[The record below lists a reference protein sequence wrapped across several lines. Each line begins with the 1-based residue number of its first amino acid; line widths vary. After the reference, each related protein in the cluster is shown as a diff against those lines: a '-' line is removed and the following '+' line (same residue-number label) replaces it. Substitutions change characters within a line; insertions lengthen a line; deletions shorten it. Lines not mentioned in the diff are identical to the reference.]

1 MLVSL
6 PRLHFHTT
14 SSYYRRGS
22 ILETYTKRIFNCLFH
37 VMGIQQ
43 RCKGHRVQGSSSHP
57 MMPIFIL
64 ILLCHFDSKIPPCH
78 TDGWPDENQF
88 RSLSQKFQLGINR
101 SEYFKSKPLELKNAK
116 CVLDDKYG
124 CQLVCGSAGC
134 YLNLN
139 VGICLDGE
147 WRGDGTL

>member
-1 MLVSL
+1 MKICSKRENGGNYAFVDCKEGMTQKMEFTCQS
-6 PRLHFHTT
+6 PYHGYISIQT

-37 VMGIQQ
+37 VMVNSYRGYS
-43 RCKGHRVQGSSSHP
+43 RDVKGTGYKVPPP

-64 ILLCHFDSKIPPCH
+64 ILLRHFDSKIPPCH

-101 SEYFKSKPLELKNAK
+101 SEHFKSKPLELKK
-116 CVLDDKYG
+116 CKMCV
-124 CQLVCGSAGC
+124 
-134 YLNLN
+134 
-139 VGICLDGE
+139 
-147 WRGDGTL
+147 R